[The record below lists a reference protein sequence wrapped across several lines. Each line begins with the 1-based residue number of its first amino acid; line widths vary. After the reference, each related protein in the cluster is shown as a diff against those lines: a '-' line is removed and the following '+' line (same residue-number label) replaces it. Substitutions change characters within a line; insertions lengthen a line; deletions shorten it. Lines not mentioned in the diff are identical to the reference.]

1 LQPYMIRCPFYGF
14 RWPERNPVL
23 RYVGGNECG
32 LDLGRHEACAMEV
45 EKRQVDFFACP
56 VAVEQRHML
65 YPAQHLIGFER
76 DGRAQ
81 RLGEWLAAIR
91 R

>member
-1 LQPYMIRCPFYGF
+1 MIRCPFYGF

-65 YPAQHLIGFER
+65 YPANTSSALSEM
-76 DGRAQ
+76 
-81 RLGEWLAAIR
+81 AAPR
-91 R
+91 GWGSG